1 MALPVLND
9 TPKYEL
15 KIPSTGKKIKF
26 RPYLVKEEK
35 VLMMA
40 AESGDGVQMMSA
52 IMDTIQSCVQSQT
65 KVESLTTFDIE
76 YLFIK
81 LRSKSVGE
89 SSTINLSCESCKE
102 PNEHV
107 IDLESIECVG
117 GTKDKLIK
125 ISDEVT
131 VEMKY
136 PSYKDIN
143 LNQDEN
149 EMGFDILANSMSAVL
164 TEEDRIEMADE
175 TPENIRKFL
184 ESMTKEQFEKV
195 STFLLDMPQVKH
207 KIVYDCVKCHE
218 PNEIELKGIQSFF

>member
-65 KVESLTTFDIE
+65 KVENLTTFDIE

-117 GTKDKLIK
+117 DTKDKLIK
-125 ISDEVT
+125 ISV
-131 VEMKY
+131 
-136 PSYKDIN
+136 P
-143 LNQDEN
+143 
-149 EMGFDILANSMSAVL
+149 
-164 TEEDRIEMADE
+164 R
-175 TPENIRKFL
+175 
-184 ESMTKEQFEKV
+184 
-195 STFLLDMPQVKH
+195 
-207 KIVYDCVKCHE
+207 VYD
-218 PNEIELKGIQSFF
+218 